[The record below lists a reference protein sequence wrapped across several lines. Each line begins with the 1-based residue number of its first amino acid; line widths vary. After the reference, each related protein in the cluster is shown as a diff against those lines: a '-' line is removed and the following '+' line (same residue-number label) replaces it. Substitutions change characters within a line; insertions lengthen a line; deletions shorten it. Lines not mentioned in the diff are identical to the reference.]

1 MSAIKEQIKSIN
13 KWAGVALILLSI
25 LVAIPLTIKTIST
38 NGGTWGFGIIGLA
51 ILLPL
56 DAYVL
61 FGVAGLLSSQD
72 KQQLLFRMGHLL
84 SVSIGVVGLIIFP
97 LFPFAV
103 AIVPVVLSMFSFL
116 DKKHFRFYLLLM
128 IVLALVA
135 NVLLLKWELDFGR
148 AIPFLQ
154 LFQTNG
160 TMP

>member
-1 MSAIKEQIKSIN
+1 MAAKSEQMKTIN
-13 KWAGVALILLSI
+13 KWAGAILIVLSI
-25 LVAIPLTIKTIST
+25 LVAIPLTIKTIDT

-56 DAYVL
+56 DAYVT
-61 FGVAGLLSSQD
+61 FGVAGLLNSQD
-72 KQQLLFRMGHLL
+72 KQQLLFRIGHVL

-103 AIVPVVLSMFSFL
+103 AVVPVLLSMFSFL

-135 NVLLLKWELDFGR
+135 NTLLLKWELDFGR

-154 LFQTNG
+154 LFQTDG
-160 TMP
+160 SMP

>member
-1 MSAIKEQIKSIN
+1 MGAKPEQIKMIN
-13 KWAGVALILLSI
+13 KWAGAALILLSI
-25 LVAIPLTIKTIST
+25 LVAIPLTIKTVIT

-56 DAYVL
+56 DAYVI
-61 FGVAGLLSSQD
+61 FGVAGLLNSQD
-72 KQQLLFRMGHLL
+72 KQQLLFRIGHLL

-116 DKKHFRFYLLLM
+116 DKKHFRFFLLLM
-128 IVLALVA
+128 IVLALAA
-135 NVLLLKWELDFGR
+135 NGLLLKWELDFGR

-154 LFQTNG
+154 LFQTDG
-160 TMP
+160 SMP

>member
-1 MSAIKEQIKSIN
+1 MGAKPEQIKMIN
-13 KWAGVALILLSI
+13 KWAGAALILLSI
-25 LVAIPLTIKTIST
+25 LVAIPLTIKTVIT

-56 DAYVL
+56 DAYVI
-61 FGVAGLLSSQD
+61 FGVAGLLDSQD
-72 KQQLLFRMGHLL
+72 KQQLLFRIGHLL

-154 LFQTNG
+154 LFQTDG
-160 TMP
+160 SMP

>member
-1 MSAIKEQIKSIN
+1 MAAKPEQMKMIN
-13 KWAGVALILLSI
+13 KGAGALLILFSI
-25 LVAIPLTIKTIST
+25 LVAIPLTIKTIVT

-56 DAYVL
+56 DVYVI
-61 FGVAGLLSSQD
+61 FGVAGLLNSQD
-72 KQQLLFRMGHLL
+72 KQQLLFRIGHLL
-84 SVSIGVVGLIIFP
+84 SVGIGVIGLIIFP

-103 AIVPVVLSMFSFL
+103 AIVPVVLSLFSFL

-128 IVLALVA
+128 IVLALIA
-135 NVLLLKWELDFGR
+135 NGLLLKWELDFGR